1 MKKIEPEY
9 IGSWRITE
17 MSNWDRDYIDEV
29 APGQLVIKA
38 NRTGTLTFGLVKAE
52 LDCRME
58 DVGVAEHLAFT
69 FAGSDEMEETSGRG
83 WAVAIGSKLEG
94 RLHFHLGDDS
104 TFNARREKGRLGTP
118 PIVPSNVK
126 PRRDKMVESRTS
138 LYRRPRTSC
147 STNRD
152 K

>member
-29 APGQLVIKA
+29 APGRLVIKA
-38 NRTGTLTFGLVKAE
+38 NRTGTLTFGLVQAE

-69 FAGSDEMEETSGRG
+69 FAGSDEMEKTSGHG

-94 RLHFHLGDDS
+94 RLYFHLGDNS
-104 TFNARREKGRLGTP
+104 TFNARREKGKLGTP

-126 PRRDKMVESRTS
+126 ARHDKMVENRTS
-138 LYRRPRTSC
+138 LHRRSRTSC
-147 STNRD
+147 STDRD